1 MDQRICRNAH
11 FVTIKVKVDV
21 HVRSLHEASMD
32 VNLRIK
38 NLRQSNLTQAE
49 LFLVLFFSMAMDS
62 SRWD

>member
-11 FVTIKVKVDV
+11 FVTVQVKVYV
-21 HVRSLHEASMD
+21 HGESLHEAGMD